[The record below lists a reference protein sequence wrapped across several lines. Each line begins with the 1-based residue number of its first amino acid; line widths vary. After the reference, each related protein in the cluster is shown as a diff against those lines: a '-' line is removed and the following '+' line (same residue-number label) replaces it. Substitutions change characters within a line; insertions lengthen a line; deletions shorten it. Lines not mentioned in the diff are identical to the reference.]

1 MIEKGEKN
9 MNVVYVMF
17 LDYPK
22 TYCYY
27 SELKFI
33 KNGVYDIIADNKT
46 SYNNSVVILDVK
58 GKENAPKGIHLRTIT
73 QAKLIEAPPKPDGG
87 VDRFYINE
95 KKGTTVVIWKDG
107 TKTIVKCQEGEDF
120 DFEKG
125 IAMCFMKKA
134 FNDRGCYNDM
144 FKEAI
149 KQMESKE

>member
-1 MIEKGEKN
+1 
-9 MNVVYVMF
+9 MNVVYVAF
-17 LDYPK
+17 KGSPK
-22 TYCYY
+22 VYCYY

-33 KNGVYDIIADNKT
+33 KKGVYEIVADNKT
-46 SYNNSVVILDVK
+46 SYDNPVVVLGIG
-58 GKENAPKGIHLRTIT
+58 GKKDAPEGIPLRTIT
-73 QAKLIEAPPKPDGG
+73 HAKLIEAPPKPDGG

-95 KKGTTVVIWKDG
+95 KKGTTVIVWKDG
-107 TKTIVKCQEGEDF
+107 TKTVVKCQEGEDF

-134 FNDRGCYNDM
+134 FDDRGCYNDM

>member
-1 MIEKGEKN
+1 
-9 MNVVYVMF
+9 MNVVYVAF
-17 LDYPK
+17 LGNPK
-22 TYCYY
+22 VYSYY
-27 SELKFI
+27 SGLKLI
-33 KNGVYDIIADNKT
+33 KKGIYDIVADNKT
-46 SYNNSVVILDVK
+46 SYDNPVVILDI
-58 GKENAPKGIHLRTIT
+58 KEKKNAPKGLPLRTIT

-95 KKGTTVVIWKDG
+95 KKGTTVIVWKDG
-107 TKTIVKCQEGEDF
+107 TKTVVKCQEGEDF

-134 FNDRGCYNDM
+134 FKDRGCYNDM

>member
-1 MIEKGEKN
+1 
-9 MNVVYVMF
+9 MNVVYVAF
-17 LDYPK
+17 LGNPK
-22 TYCYY
+22 IYSYY
-27 SELKFI
+27 SGLKFI
-33 KNGVYDIIADNKT
+33 KKGIYDIVADNKT
-46 SYNNSVVILDVK
+46 SYDNPVVILDIKEKEKVLK
-58 GKENAPKGIHLRTIT
+58 GLPLRTIT

-95 KKGTTVVIWKDG
+95 KKGTTVIVWKDG
-107 TKTIVKCQEGEDF
+107 TKTVVKCQEGEDF

-134 FNDRGCYNDM
+134 FDDRGCYNDM

>member
-1 MIEKGEKN
+1 
-9 MNVVYVMF
+9 MNVVYVAF
-17 LDYPK
+17 LSNPK
-22 TYCYY
+22 VYSYY
-27 SELKFI
+27 SGLKFI
-33 KNGVYDIIADNKT
+33 KKGIYDIVADNKT
-46 SYNNSVVILDVK
+46 SYDNPVIILDI
-58 GKENAPKGIHLRTIT
+58 KEKKKAPKGLHLRTIT

-95 KKGTTVVIWKDG
+95 KKGTTVIVWKDG
-107 TKTIVKCQEGEDF
+107 TKTVVKCQEGEDF

-134 FNDRGCYNDM
+134 FKDRGCYNDM

>member
-1 MIEKGEKN
+1 
-9 MNVVYVMF
+9 MNVVYVAF
-17 LDYPK
+17 K
-22 TYCYY
+22 GSAKVYCYY
-27 SELKFI
+27 SKLKFI
-33 KNGVYDIIADNKT
+33 KNGVYNIIADGRT
-46 SYNNSVVILDVK
+46 SYSTPVTILDIK
-58 GKENAPKGIHLRTIT
+58 RKEDSNLIGIPLRTIT
-73 QAKLIEAPPKPDGG
+73 HADLVEAPPKPDGG

-95 KKGTTVVIWKDG
+95 EKGTTVMVWKDG

-134 FNDRGCYNDM
+134 FDDRGCYNDI

>member
-1 MIEKGEKN
+1 
-9 MNVVYVMF
+9 MNVVYVAF
-17 LDYPK
+17 LGNPK
-22 TYCYY
+22 VYCYY
-27 SELKFI
+27 SGLKLI
-33 KNGVYDIIADNKT
+33 KKGIYDIIADSKT
-46 SYNNSVVILDVK
+46 SYDNPVIVLDIR
-58 GKENAPKGIHLRTIT
+58 GKEEAPKGIPLRTIT
-73 QAKLIEAPPKPDGG
+73 HAKLIEAPAKPDGG

-95 KKGTTVVIWKDG
+95 KKGTTVVVWKDG